1 MKRILI
7 TFLIPVLTLFMSS
20 VAITAS
26 TNPKSKPSTAK
37 HVFGVHGL
45 ACPFC
50 AIGIKKVFKKIK
62 GVQSV
67 KVSLKYNEVTVH
79 TNKGICF
86 SKSKLKSTF
95 AKTGFTYHGTV
106 KQPKNCR

>member
-7 TFLIPVLTLFMSS
+7 TFLIPVLALLLSS
-20 VAITAS
+20 GAITADAN
-26 TNPKSKPSTAK
+26 TKSEPSAAK

-45 ACPFC
+45 ACAFC
-50 AIGIKKVFKKIK
+50 AIGVKKVFKKMK

-67 KVSLKYNEVTVH
+67 KVSLKYKEVTVY

-86 SKSKLKSTF
+86 SKSELKSLF

-106 KQPKNCR
+106 KQPKNCM